1 MSVMSSV
8 FRNRYFERNSNGAL
22 RISRLLM
29 MRMMMILHSNL
40 VSGSVS
46 SSIQH
51 YYSIKNIHHPHY
63 SLLFLRGGSFEN
75 KSLSPFLSNRQQS
88 TSSSVIPTTASSSNL
103 RDSNSRSMPAI
114 SIQLQR
120 LSPTDS
126 TNTIVEVKHVTVT
139 KLELSQQLSCPLR
152 DLRIMDHPKFTSS
165 IGSTSSGISTTTSSS
180 TNADGT
186 SGAGYGTNTA
196 FLPRKSGII
205 VHIAGHT
212 RAIIKKDFTVLLFV
226 QQHYQQQQQ
235 QNCGDEAS
243 SSNNNNNNLVPLIV
257 DHLTNAYGN
266 SRPEYNS
273 STCFEFVVLEALL
286 KYAYMEKSK
295 QASDIIGRVKNVL
308 EGITVSNNIVD
319 EIGIDKKEKKK
330 DSYMV
335 MQTRLGQLLPLKN
348 RLDSIEAN
356 CAEVAAAIHDV
367 LQNEKDMKAMY
378 LTRKVEDDHGVMEIE
393 LLLEDFLLQMGEVLY
408 SLRQLQSAVK
418 NTEEVA
424 DIELDLMRNVIMR
437 HELLL
442 ESYAFAASCAAAI
455 TGLFGMNLLNHLE
468 FHKHMFSVVTVVL
481 IILSIGIALGI
492 QHRLRLD
499 YIL

>member
-1 MSVMSSV
+1 M
-8 FRNRYFERNSNGAL
+8 
-22 RISRLLM
+22 RISRLY
-29 MRMMMILHSNL
+29 MMMMVMMMMLLSK
-40 VSGSVS
+40 VVAGVS

-51 YYSIKNIHHPHY
+51 YSPIRNIYHPHY

-75 KSLSPFLSNRQQS
+75 KSLSALTSRQQS
-88 TSSSVIPTTASSSNL
+88 TSSSVITTSSTL
-103 RDSNSRSMPAI
+103 RDSNNRSMPAI

-120 LSPTDS
+120 LSPSDS
-126 TNTIVEVKHVTVT
+126 TNTIVEVQHVTVT

-152 DLRIMDHPKFTSS
+152 DLRIMDHPKFTST
-165 IGSTSSGISTTTSSS
+165 STSSGISSSSSS

-226 QQHYQQQQQ
+226 QQQQQQH
-235 QNCGDEAS
+235 GGEEAS
-243 SSNNNNNNLVPLIV
+243 NNHNNNNLVPLIV

-266 SRPEYNS
+266 SRPEYNN
-273 STCFEFVVLEALL
+273 STCFEFVILEALL

-295 QASDIIGRVKNVL
+295 HASDIIGRVKNVL
-308 EGITVSNNIVD
+308 AGITVSNIIVD
-319 EIGIDKKEKKK
+319 GIGLNKKEKKK

-356 CAEVAAAIHDV
+356 CAEVAAAIYDV

-378 LTRKVEDDHGVMEIE
+378 LTRKVEDDHGVMEVE

-468 FHKHMFSVVTVVL
+468 FHKHMFSVVTVAL
-481 IILSIGIALGI
+481 ILLSIGIALGI